1 MALYTNRPKKSQ
13 PTWLNSSSIFAVSY
27 THLIDKE
34 GVLEVTFKKHS
45 DFLGQQLSTTKEGNK
60 AVSYTHLFV
69 AYVGNQLDGDRLAY
83 ESLGSFCRSV
93 AATRC
98 VRRVYFFQLDVGS
111 DFIGIQLVGSVVHNL
126 SSFLAVDVQD
136 CSVRTYSRS
145 LFNNACT
152 CLLYTSFSGIGI
164 LRIYNGTSCTS
175 L

>member
-1 MALYTNRPKKSQ
+1 MGSSQ
-13 PTWLNSSSIFAVSY
+13 QRTSSTSI
-27 THLIDKE
+27 
-34 GVLEVTFKKHS
+34 
-45 DFLGQQLSTTKEGNK
+45 
-60 AVSYTHLFV
+60 FV
-69 AYVGNQLDGDRLAY
+69 AYVGNQLDGDILAY

-98 VRRVYFFQLDVGS
+98 VSRVYFFQLDVVS

-152 CLLYTSFSGIGI
+152 VEIFVLVSRIGSFQFFFVEHEA
-164 LRIYNGTSCTS
+164 GTF